1 MKAKARQEEKP
12 LTMAQELERMLND
25 PDEDEGGITMRQSLC
40 KTIMREAKQGNLKA
54 LEWLYEISG
63 EKRREYNRRTF
74 TLDI

>member
-1 MKAKARQEEKP
+1 MKQARQEERP

-25 PDEDEGGITMRQSLC
+25 PDEDEGGITLRQALC
-40 KTIMREAKQGNLKA
+40 KAVIRDAKQGNLKA

-63 EKRREYNRRTF
+63 EKHREYKRTAF